1 MKWTLC
7 YGLLF
12 PFDQN
17 TGQEMMIETKPEMN
31 LKARNLPPN
40 YSVCTHGTHYH
51 RLPLTQ
57 DSEKD

>member
-31 LKARNLPPN
+31 LKARNPLPTTPCVLMEHITTG
-40 YSVCTHGTHYH
+40 Y
-51 RLPLTQ
+51 L
-57 DSEKD
+57 